1 MSFLTISEDDE
12 KSIPD
17 DSIIE
22 DNKDENPSDVVEV
35 ELGLG
40 EDNNIKIEEIVR
52 NELEPMIDKMPND
65 DNNIGGGGWKFNLD
79 DAPQSNTDPQ

>member
-12 KSIPD
+12 KSIHD
-17 DSIIE
+17 HSIIE
-22 DNKDENPSDVVEV
+22 DNKDENASDVVEV

-40 EDNNIKIEEIVR
+40 EDNNSKIEEIVR

>member
-1 MSFLTISEDDE
+1 MSQKSIYLWLFLVFLTISEDDE

-17 DSIIE
+17 
-22 DNKDENPSDVVEV
+22 

-65 DNNIGGGGWKFNLD
+65 DNSIGGGGWKFNLD

>member
-17 DSIIE
+17 
-22 DNKDENPSDVVEV
+22 

-65 DNNIGGGGWKFNLD
+65 DNSIGGGGWKFNLD

>member
-22 DNKDENPSDVVEV
+22 DNKDVNASDVVEV

-65 DNNIGGGGWKFNLD
+65 DNSIGSRYINLH
-79 DAPQSNTDPQ
+79 

>member
-1 MSFLTISEDDE
+1 MR
-12 KSIPD
+12 P
-17 DSIIE
+17 
-22 DNKDENPSDVVEV
+22 NRPSKYFSTFPIASLLDVVMTIV
-35 ELGLG
+35 KFGSG
-40 EDNNIKIEEIVR
+40 ASKIEEIVR

>member
-1 MSFLTISEDDE
+1 MSKKSIYLWLLLVFLTISEDDE

-17 DSIIE
+17 
-22 DNKDENPSDVVEV
+22 

-65 DNNIGGGGWKFNLD
+65 DNSIGGGGWKFNLD

>member
-65 DNNIGGGGWKFNLD
+65 DSSIGGGGWKFTLD
-79 DAPQSNTDPQ
+79 DDAQSNADPE